1 MGKLHA
7 GSPDLSCKRYNPGDE
22 QIFPGDERIFL
33 GGKTIFLGG
42 QKPEKMA
49 FSVYRFLIAKQN
61 HSFNGGEGPKENPP
75 KREQVFSNAWF

>member
-1 MGKLHA
+1 M
-7 GSPDLSCKRYNPGDE
+7 S
-22 QIFPGDERIFL
+22 

-42 QKPEKMA
+42 QKPEEMA

-61 HSFNGGEGPKENPP
+61 HPINGGEGPKENPP